1 MTIYIDSDYICHTE
15 NADGRTAVETNA
27 FDGMSKAFIEGYR
40 YVPQGQTWTRA
51 DGVVF
56 HGLMVCPAKD
66 YNRIMTD
73 VAISYLDDDEA
84 VSVTVL
90 FEEWQSGVTYAV
102 GDRRQYDGKLY
113 KVRQAHTSQA
123 QYTPDITPAL
133 YELID
138 VEHKG
143 TIDDPIPFDLGMA
156 IENGKYYTQ
165 NNVKYLCIRDSIN
178 PLYND
183 LADLVGIYVEVV
195 NE

>member
-1 MTIYIDSDYICHTE
+1 MTIYLDSDYICHTE
-15 NADGRTAVETNA
+15 NAEGRRAFEVEF
-27 FDGMSKAFIEGYR
+27 FDGQSKAFVEGYR
-40 YVPQGQTWTRA
+40 YVPQDETWTRA
-51 DGVVF
+51 DGVQF
-56 HGLMVCPAKD
+56 KGMMIAPAKD

-84 VSVTVL
+84 VTVTVL
-90 FEEWQSGVTYAV
+90 FEEWQSGVTYAE
-102 GDRRQYDGKLY
+102 GDRRQYDEKLY

-123 QYTPDITPAL
+123 DWTPDITPAL

-143 TIDDPIPFDLGMA
+143 TIDDPIPFAQGMV